1 MLDIMEPLQFTGM
14 CFEYTFDI
22 CLFFCTWCEI
32 CLFFFCSLPS
42 NIFVAFILLYY
53 VFLILYLY
61 FTYSPYARVV
71 NFDDFTQSILSLSM
85 IAFQNNWHV
94 IYDGTFKSF
103 SVKIGETE
111 TDEERIFRMFG
122 ETAST
127 IFFVL
132 YLILAVLVVLN
143 LLVSHFLQMYQTVTD
158 EHNERKQKAL
168 KIINDMQA
176 GAGAVS
182 ETRSNNNKSNKKN
195 ENKNCL
201 AKSYIYLRRLFC
213 SQNCQLTGIEVGPD
227 DYVWMI
233 APQLGCGYEPI
244 AVDIAVSLEIVQPD
258 KNSALSRFIQKEW
271 VKHRPSNAIDRI
283 RKEAEILLG
292 VEKAHRAASQTG
304 HTQEISKMFKEASKI
319 EQKWLKG
326 HQKSMSHMRISSMK
340 NLFQQQQ
347 EN

>member
-1 MLDIMEPLQFTGM
+1 
-14 CFEYTFDI
+14 
-22 CLFFCTWCEI
+22 
-32 CLFFFCSLPS
+32 
-42 NIFVAFILLYY
+42 
-53 VFLILYLY
+53 
-61 FTYSPYARVV
+61 
-71 NFDDFTQSILSLSM
+71 
-85 IAFQNNWHV
+85 
-94 IYDGTFKSF
+94 
-103 SVKIGETE
+103 
-111 TDEERIFRMFG
+111 
-122 ETAST
+122 
-127 IFFVL
+127 
-132 YLILAVLVVLN
+132 N

-304 HTQEISKMFKEASKI
+304 HTQE
-319 EQKWLKG
+319 
-326 HQKSMSHMRISSMK
+326 
-340 NLFQQQQ
+340 
-347 EN
+347 